1 MGVARRLQIEPVM
14 SDKWIKQ
21 CLESQ
26 RRRRFH
32 DVIVLALLAGG
43 MAVSFSALF

>member
-1 MGVARRLQIEPVM
+1 MARGLQIVSGM
-14 SDKWIKQ
+14 SDKWIKE

-43 MAVSFSALF
+43 MAVSFSALI